1 MKRKNRQEST
11 KSMVLTAV
19 FAAIIIIQTF
29 VPFLGFIPLGI
40 MNATIIQVTVVIGSI
55 LLGYEKAVFLGL
67 VFGFGSLWKNTFM
80 PNPTSFVFSPFVN
93 IGGYG
98 GNFRSLIICLVPR
111 ALIGVNAVFI
121 YKIFERKNM
130 IKLGMMI
137 AGAVGSITNTI
148 LVMGG
153 IYFLFGSEYAG
164 ATNRGIEGLS
174 LVIMG
179 IIGTQGVPEAIVSA
193 ILTVIITSALYKY
206 RDNM

>member
-1 MKRKNRQEST
+1 MKGKNRQEST

-111 ALIGVNAVFI
+111 ALIGVNAVFV
-121 YKIFERKNM
+121 YSFH
-130 IKLGMMI
+130 
-137 AGAVGSITNTI
+137 V
-148 LVMGG
+148 
-153 IYFLFGSEYAG
+153 
-164 ATNRGIEGLS
+164 
-174 LVIMG
+174 
-179 IIGTQGVPEAIVSA
+179 
-193 ILTVIITSALYKY
+193 
-206 RDNM
+206 

>member
-1 MKRKNRQEST
+1 MKRKNRQETT

-55 LLGYEKAVFLGL
+55 LLGYEKALFLGL

-80 PNPTSFVFSPFVN
+80 ANPTSFVFSPFVN

-130 IKLGMMI
+130 IRLGMMI